1 MERVWMKNWP
11 DFISQESQYPR
22 GKKPIFEYLRDNARE
37 FPDRTAIVY
46 YGKEVTYGELDRMS
60 DQFARFLMDKGLKKG
75 DRIALFLTSCPQYH
89 IAHYGINKMGG
100 VIVPCSPLFK
110 EWELTYELRDTG
122 ARAIVALDLLYSVA
136 AASCK
141 DCGIETIVVTSMHDF
156 LPAEPTM
163 NLIPTMQF
171 PKMTY
176 PDTIEFMDILSKYPA
191 EPVRVDVGLDDMV
204 QLQFTGGTT
213 GVPKGAILTHGN
225 KLFKAGTLAYI
236 LNANMAYMGQTG
248 SHSSCLA
255 ILPTFHIAGML
266 GAVDA
271 MIAMWATQILMVM
284 FDPVAA
290 MQAIE
295 RYKINFFQA
304 AVPMNIAIMNHP
316 DRKKYDLSSLKLC
329 LTTSFGIQLTDEIVN
344 LWKEDT
350 GGCMLAEAAY
360 GLTETHTFDSFMPL
374 HKPKYEAGCQGI
386 PIPGQQIKIV
396 SWEDKTKEVPIGEVG
411 EIVLNNPGVF
421 KGYWN
426 KPEET
431 ANTLID
437 GWVYTGDMG
446 KFDEDGYLY
455 FLGRKKEMIKVSGFS
470 VFPEE
475 VETFLLQHEAVD
487 KVAVIGAPD
496 DKKGEVIKAFIIP
509 KAIFKGKIQAEEII
523 AWAKAGISSYKVPQA
538 IDFRDEL
545 PMSGVGKVL
554 RRVLLEEEVNKGK
567 K

>member
-11 DFISQESQYPR
+11 DFISQESPYDR
-22 GKKPIFEYLRDNARE
+22 GKKPIFEYLRDHARE
-37 FPDRTAIVY
+37 FPDRTAIIF

-60 DQFARFLMDKGLKKG
+60 DQFARFLTDQGLKKG

-100 VIVPCSPLFK
+100 IIVPCSPLFK
-110 EWELTYELRDTG
+110 EWELTYELRDTE
-122 ARAIVALDLLYSVA
+122 AKAIVALDLLHSVA
-136 AASCK
+136 APSCK
-141 DCGIETIVVTSMHDF
+141 ECGIKTIVVTSMHDF

-163 NLIPTMQF
+163 NLVPMMQF

-176 PDTIEFMDILSKYPA
+176 PDTIEFMDILSRYPA
-191 EPVRVDVGLDDMV
+191 QPVKVDIDLDDIV

-213 GVPKGAILTHGN
+213 GVPKGAVLTHGA
-225 KLFKAGTLAYI
+225 KLFKASTLANI
-236 LNANMAYMGQTG
+236 LKANMAYLGQKE
-248 SHSSCLA
+248 SSTVCLA

-266 GAVDA
+266 GAVDV
-271 MIAMWATQILMVM
+271 MIAMGATQVLMVM
-284 FDPVAA
+284 FDPVTA
-290 MQAIE
+290 MQAID
-295 RYKINFFQA
+295 RYKIQFFQA

-316 DRKKYDLSSLKLC
+316 DRAKYNLSSLKLC
-329 LTTSFGIQLTDEIVN
+329 LTTSFGIQLTAEIVN
-344 LWKEDT
+344 QWRQDT

-374 HKPKYEAGCQGI
+374 HRPRYEAGCQGI

-396 SWEDKTKEVPIGEVG
+396 SWEDKTKEVPLGEVG
-411 EIVLNNPGVF
+411 EIVLKNPAVF

-426 KPEET
+426 KPDET
-431 ANTLID
+431 TNTLID

-496 DKKGEVIKAFIIP
+496 DKKGEVIKAFIIAKP
-509 KAIFKGKIQAEEII
+509 AFKGKVSAEEII
-523 AWAKAGISSYKVPQA
+523 KWARAGISSYKVPQA
-538 IDFRDEL
+538 VEFRDEL

-554 RRVLLEEEVNKGK
+554 RRVLLEEEGNKIK

>member
-1 MERVWMKNWP
+1 MKRVWMKNWP
-11 DFISQESQYPR
+11 DFISEESLYPR
-22 GKKPIFEYLRDNARE
+22 GRKPIFEYLRDNARE
-37 FPDRTAIVY
+37 FPDRTAIVF
-46 YGKEVTYGELDRMS
+46 YGKEVSYGELDRMS
-60 DQFARFLMDKGLKKG
+60 DQFARFLKDAGIKKG
-75 DRIALFLTSCPQYH
+75 DRIALFMSSCPQYH

-100 VIVPCSPLFK
+100 IIVPCSPLFK
-110 EWELTYELRDTG
+110 EWELTYELRETG
-122 ARAIVALDLLYSVA
+122 ARAIVALDLLHSVSA
-136 AASCK
+136 VSCK
-141 DCGIETIVVTSMHDF
+141 ECGIKTIVITSMHDF

-163 NLIPTMQF
+163 NLIPMMGF

-176 PDTIEFMDILSKYPA
+176 PDTTEFMDILSRYPA
-191 EPVRVDVGLDDMV
+191 EPVRVDVGLDDVV

-225 KLFKAGTLAYI
+225 KLFKSATLINI
-236 LNANMAYMGQTG
+236 LNANMSFLGLKED
-248 SHSSCLA
+248 HISCLA

-266 GAVDA
+266 GAVDT
-271 MIAMWATQILMVM
+271 MIAQGSTQILMVM

-290 MQAIE
+290 MQAID
-295 RYKINFFQA
+295 RYKIQFFQA

-329 LTTSFGIQLTDEIVN
+329 LTTSFGIQLTAEIVN
-344 LWKEDT
+344 LWRADT

-374 HKPKYEAGCQGI
+374 HKPKYDPGCQGI

-396 SWEDKTKEVPIGEVG
+396 SWEEKSQEVPVGEVG
-411 EIVLNNPGVF
+411 EIVLKNPGVF
-421 KGYWN
+421 QGYWN

-446 KFDEDGYLY
+446 KFDEDGYLF

-475 VETFLLQHEAVD
+475 VETFLLRHEAVD

-496 DKKGEVIKAFIIP
+496 IKKGEVIKAFIILKP
-509 KAIFKGKIQAEEII
+509 AFKGKVNQEDII
-523 AWAKAGISSYKVPQA
+523 AWAKAGISSYKVPQN

-545 PMSGVGKVL
+545 PMSGLGKVL
-554 RRVLLEEEVNKGK
+554 RRVLLEEEVSKQK
-567 K
+567 S